1 MRTTYRP
8 APAARLTA
16 LFASA
21 SGGQPTMPERNPD
34 APPSRA
40 PYRVAAASV
49 VALVCLAGAF
59 LAARPVTLSNLLAV
73 GDSPDEPTP
82 AAKVTTVGGL
92 PLFSTWP
99 ADQAPDLAFVMTGQ
113 TYGYVS
119 PCGCTSP
126 QKGGLERRANLI
138 ESLRAKGWPVVGL
151 DLGDIAPEKGV
162 HKQNLLKYRTTMKAL
177 AEMGYVAVGL
187 GEYDFTAQL
196 FELLTSY
203 TLNNPGKPPLVLS
216 ANLLGVERAPGGKV
230 TKAYGLGEFFPG
242 GDAKDRPM
250 VEAFE
255 VVAKPAR
262 PPFAVVSVVGPSAAN
277 KIASVDK
284 QFDFPRDA
292 EGNVTVAATIRDALA
307 KIDRH
312 PARPQFRVLMYVGQL
327 AEAKLV
333 AAAFPQFQLVLC
345 QSDDSEPPTY
355 PTPANDGRTQIVQ
368 VGHKGQSVG
377 VVGLFKS
384 AAGFD
389 LKYQLVPLKEEY
401 LTPPGEEAAKKNAAL
416 QLLEEYTKAVKD
428 ENLLAIHTAKQ
439 IQHATQVRHPEDR
452 PTYTG
457 SAACVQCHAAE
468 YAKWSTT
475 PHSHAYEAL
484 EKATRPSLRQFDGE
498 CLVCHTT
505 GMEYQSGFKD
515 AVKTPQ
521 LKNNGCEN
529 CHGPGSAH
537 AAKPNDKALLMSL
550 SPWKSK
556 PADRLPDPETMEEI
570 GKVREVDRAPLTAK
584 LTASQRKVAD
594 NVFGMCRKCHDGEND
609 PKFDLY
615 TYMPKVYHSNLKV
628 AGLPPGAK

>member
-1 MRTTYRP
+1 
-8 APAARLTA
+8 
-16 LFASA
+16 
-21 SGGQPTMPERNPD
+21 MPHRNPD
-34 APPSRA
+34 ATP
-40 PYRVAAASV
+40 AAAPRLIATSV
-49 VALVCLAGAF
+49 VLAAIACLAVA
-59 LAARPVTLSNLLAV
+59 SLLAV
-73 GDSPDEPTP
+73 RSASLTGTVVAGDPPAGEP
-82 AAKVTTVGGL
+82 AAKPTTVGGL

-99 ADQAPDLAFVMTGQ
+99 ADQAPDLAFVLTGQ

-138 ESLRAKGWPVVGL
+138 DSLRAKGWPVVGL

-177 AEMGYVAVGL
+177 SEMGYVAVGL
-187 GEYDFTAQL
+187 GEQDFTMQL
-196 FELLTSY
+196 FELLTAY
-203 TLNNPGKPPLVLS
+203 TLNSPGKPPVVLA

-255 VVAKPAR
+255 VVARPSR
-262 PPFAVVSVVGPSAAN
+262 PPFAVVSVVGPSVADKVVA
-277 KIASVDK
+277 VDK

-292 EGNVTVAATIRDALA
+292 KGVATADAAIRDALA
-307 KIDRH
+307 KIDRL
-312 PARPQFRVLMYVGQL
+312 PARPQFRVLMYVGKL
-327 AEAKLV
+327 EEAKAA

-377 VVGLFKS
+377 VFGLFKS

-416 QLLEEYTKAVKD
+416 QLLEEYAKEVKD
-428 ENLLAIHTAKQ
+428 GNLLAIHTSKQ
-439 IQHATQVRHPEDR
+439 IQHATQVRHPDAKA
-452 PTYTG
+452 TYTG
-457 SAACVQCHAAE
+457 AVACAQCHAAE

-475 PHSHAYEAL
+475 KHSHAYEAL
-484 EKATRPSLRQFDGE
+484 EKATRPGLRQYDGE

-515 AVKTPQ
+515 EVKTPQ

-537 AAKPNDKALLMSL
+537 AAKPNDKGLLASL
-550 SPWKSK
+550 SPWKAK
-556 PADRLPDPETMEEI
+556 PADHLPDPETMEAI
-570 GKVREVDRAPLTAK
+570 GKVREVDRGPLTAK
-584 LTASQRKVAD
+584 LTASQRSVVD
-594 NVFGMCRKCHDGEND
+594 NVFGLCRKCHDGEND

-615 TYMPKVYHSNLKV
+615 TYMPKVYHSNLKA

>member
-1 MRTTYRP
+1 
-8 APAARLTA
+8 
-16 LFASA
+16 
-21 SGGQPTMPERNPD
+21 MPERNPD
-34 APPSRA
+34 ASAAPRVLAGFAVFAALACLVAGGVLARSVTLPS
-40 PYRVAAASV
+40 
-49 VALVCLAGAF
+49 ALVAGDP
-59 LAARPVTLSNLLAV
+59 PVEA
-73 GDSPDEPTP
+73 GGKP
-82 AAKVTTVGGL
+82 KTVGGL
-92 PLFSTWP
+92 ELFSTWP
-99 ADQAPDLAFVMTGQ
+99 ADQAPDLAFVLTGQ

-126 QKGGLERRANLI
+126 QKGGLERRSNLI
-138 ESLRAKGWPVVGL
+138 DSLRAKGWPVVGL

-162 HKQNLLKYRTTMKAL
+162 QKQNLLKYRTTMKSL
-177 AEMGYVAVGL
+177 AAMGYVAVGL
-187 GEYDFTAQL
+187 GEHDFTTQL
-196 FELLTSY
+196 FELLTTY
-203 TLNNPGKPPLVLS
+203 TLNNPGKPPVILA
-216 ANLLGVERAPGGKV
+216 ANLLGVQRNMGGQV
-230 TKAYGLGEFFPG
+230 TQSYGLGDFFPG

-255 VVAKPAR
+255 VVASPAR
-262 PPFAVVSVVGPSAAN
+262 PPFAVVSVVGPSVADKVVA
-277 KIASVDK
+277 VDK

-292 EGNVTVAATIRDALA
+292 KGAAAPDAAIRDALA

-312 PARPQFRVLMYVGQL
+312 PARPQFRVLMYVGSL
-327 AEAKLV
+327 SEAKV
-333 AAAFPQFQLVLC
+333 AATAFPQFQLVLC

-368 VGHKGQSVG
+368 VGHKGQSLG
-377 VVGLFKS
+377 VVGLYKS
-384 AAGFD
+384 ATGFE
-389 LKYQLVPLKEEY
+389 LKYQLVPLSEDY

-428 ENLLAIHTAKQ
+428 DNLLALHTAKQ
-439 IQHATQVRHPEDR
+439 IQHATQIQHPAAKA
-452 PTYTG
+452 TYTG
-457 SAACVQCHAAE
+457 SAACAACHAAE

-505 GMEYQSGFKD
+505 GLEYQGGFKD

-537 AAKPNDKALLMSL
+537 AAKRNDKALLMSL
-550 SPWKSK
+550 SPWKVK
-556 PADRLPDPETMEEI
+556 PSDHLPDPETMEII
-570 GKVREVDRAPLTAK
+570 GKVREVDRGPLTEK
-584 LTASQRKVAD
+584 LTASQRAVAD
-594 NVFGMCRKCHDGEND
+594 KVFAMCRKCHDGEND

-615 TYMPKVYHSNLKV
+615 TYMPKVYHSNLKA

>member
-1 MRTTYRP
+1 MTPDRT
-8 APAARLTA
+8 
-16 LFASA
+16 S
-21 SGGQPTMPERNPD
+21 D
-34 APPSRA
+34 APPAGVPRA
-40 PYRVAAASV
+40 TAVAVAVAAIACV
-49 VALVCLAGAF
+49 VAATLFARSATVSTAAVAGDPPAE
-59 LAARPVTLSNLLAV
+59 T
-73 GDSPDEPTP
+73 TP
-82 AAKVTTVGGL
+82 AGKELTVGGL
-92 PLFSTWP
+92 KLFSTWP
-99 ADQAPDLAFVMTGQ
+99 ADQAPDLAFVLTGQ

-138 ESLRAKGWPVVGL
+138 DSLRAKGWPVVGL
-151 DLGDIAPEKGV
+151 DLGDLAAEKGV
-162 HKQNLLKYRTTMKAL
+162 HKQNLLKYRTTMKSL

-187 GEYDFTAQL
+187 GEADFTAQL
-196 FELLTSY
+196 FELLTTY
-203 TLNNPGKPPLVLS
+203 TLNSPGKPPLVLA
-216 ANLLGVERAPGGKV
+216 ANLLGVQRDMGGKV
-230 TKAYGLGEFFPG
+230 SKAYGLGEFFPG

-255 VVAKPAR
+255 VVARPSR
-262 PPFAVVSVVGPSAAN
+262 PPFAVVSVVGPGVADKVVA
-277 KIASVDK
+277 VDK

-292 EGNVTVAATIRDALA
+292 KGVAVVEAAIRDALA

-312 PARPQFRVLMYVGQL
+312 PARPQFRVLLYVGKL
-327 AEAKLV
+327 DEAK
-333 AAAFPQFQLVLC
+333 AAASAFPQFQLVLC

-389 LKYQLVPLKEEY
+389 LKYQLVPLGEEY
-401 LTPPGEEAAKKNAAL
+401 LTPPGEEAAKKNATL
-416 QLLEEYTKAVKD
+416 QLLEEYARAVKD

-439 IQHATQVRHPEDR
+439 IQHATQISHPDAK

-457 SAACVQCHAAE
+457 AAACAQCHAAE
-468 YAKWSTT
+468 FAKWSTT
-475 PHSHAYEAL
+475 KHSHAYEAL
-484 EKATRPSLRQFDGE
+484 EKATRPGLRQFDGE

-505 GMEYQSGFKD
+505 GMEYQAGFKD
-515 AVKTPQ
+515 ATRTPL

-537 AAKPNDKALLMSL
+537 AAKPNDKGLLASL
-550 SPWKSK
+550 SPWKRQ
-556 PADRLPDPETMEEI
+556 PGDRLPDPETMEAV
-570 GKVREVDRAPLTAK
+570 GKVREVDRGALTSK
-584 LTASQRKVAD
+584 LTASQRSVAD
-594 NVFGMCRKCHDGEND
+594 HVFGMCRKCHDGEND

-615 TYMPKVYHSNLKV
+615 TYMPKVYHSNLKA